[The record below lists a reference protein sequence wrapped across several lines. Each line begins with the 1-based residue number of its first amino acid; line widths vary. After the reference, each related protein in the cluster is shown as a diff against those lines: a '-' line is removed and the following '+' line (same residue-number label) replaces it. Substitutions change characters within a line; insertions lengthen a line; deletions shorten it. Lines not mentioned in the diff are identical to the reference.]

1 MIDNIY
7 VAEYLM
13 NAHELEKQHR
23 SQSVWKW
30 SNSNPQKKVRLSFD
44 FFLPKP
50 VQTSICC
57 APCC

>member
-1 MIDNIY
+1 MNENIY

-13 NAHELEKQHR
+13 KAHELEKQHR

-30 SNSNPQKKVRLSFD
+30 SHANSKKSRLFFD
-44 FFLPKP
+44 FILPKP
-50 VQTSICC
+50 VQSSICC

>member
-1 MIDNIY
+1 MYENIY

-13 NAHELEKQHR
+13 KARELEKQHR

-30 SNSNPQKKVRLSFD
+30 SNSNPKKGRRLSFD

-50 VQTSICC
+50 VQASICC

>member
-1 MIDNIY
+1 MYENIY

-13 NAHELEKQHR
+13 KVRELEKQRR

-30 SNSNPQKKVRLSFD
+30 SHSNRKKSRLSFD

-50 VQTSICC
+50 VRTSICC
-57 APCC
+57 ATCC